1 MEFVIASLGGGR
13 ASWNFYCARKKLRH
27 LALINMP
34 FFMQFRNGAP
44 GLGIHICSVL
54 ANILT
59 IIGREGRTLRY
70 ATACPAQAALAAP
83 A

>member
-1 MEFVIASLGGGR
+1 MEFVIASLGGG

-44 GLGIHICSVL
+44 GLGIHICSTTL
-54 ANILT
+54 ADIPT
-59 IIGREGRTLRY
+59 IIGRDGRTLRY